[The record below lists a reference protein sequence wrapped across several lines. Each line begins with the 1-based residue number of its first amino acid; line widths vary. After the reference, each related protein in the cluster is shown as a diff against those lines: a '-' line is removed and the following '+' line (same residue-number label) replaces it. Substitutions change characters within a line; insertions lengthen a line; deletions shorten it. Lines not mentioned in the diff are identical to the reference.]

1 MARYT
6 ENVLNIIT
14 LLEKEII
21 KGKTDTQRLIDST
34 RQSNDIDMERLFKET
49 DLNKKFESSCKENL
63 VNSEFNGQKDFSKD
77 FDRSKDKIREKL
89 EEISSVEGFIS
100 FKDEKFPL
108 IISQSEE
115 SPKSTPKEHG
125 QLSLNFDEPQE
136 NNKKQDKIEISSKLE
151 KDLPLILAYK
161 GDLNLLA
168 KKNFRVAVIGLLNP
182 EKDIQKLEKDIVA
195 QFRDKDAIII
205 SGLALGCDTI
215 AHETAFKEAT
225 VAILPSTLEDILPKE
240 NEGLAK
246 DIANNGGLLISE
258 YYEKAKDQWKFIG
271 RYIDRDRLQAMFSDI
286 VILTASYTEKD
297 SKGDSKKDS
306 GSRHAMNK
314 AKEYGIKRGIVFD
327 EKLWFD
333 DSTQSQFRLNKY
345 LLLERFKD
353 IDSNDDELKNNNTLT
368 QIKEKIKQ
376 EKNKQETEEK
386 MHKLIDEIS
395 KEEYLKIVGL
405 IKNSKKIE
413 DFFIVERDCQ
423 ELIEELKNKKD

>member
-1 MARYT
+1 
-6 ENVLNIIT
+6 
-14 LLEKEII
+14 
-21 KGKTDTQRLIDST
+21 
-34 RQSNDIDMERLFKET
+34 MERLFKEAN
-49 DLNKKFESSCKENL
+49 LNEKFETSCKENL
-63 VNSEFNGQKDFSKD
+63 VNSEFNGQKDFSKG
-77 FDRSKDKIREKL
+77 FDRFKDKIREKL
-89 EEISSVEGFIS
+89 KEISSVEGFIS

-168 KKNFRVAVIGLLNP
+168 KEHFRVAVIGLLEP
-182 EKDIQKLEKDIVA
+182 EEDIQKLEEDIVT

-215 AHETAFKEAT
+215 AHKTAFKEAT

-240 NEGLAK
+240 NEELAK
-246 DIANNGGLLISE
+246 NIANSRGLLISE
-258 YYEKAKDQWKFIG
+258 YYEKAENQWEFIG
-271 RYIDRDRLQAMFSDI
+271 RYIARDRLQAMFSDI

-297 SKGDSKKDS
+297 SKEDSKKDS

-314 AKEYGIKRGIVFD
+314 AKAYGIKRGIVFD

-353 IDSNDDELKNNNTLT
+353 INSNDDELKNNNTLT
-368 QIKEKIKQ
+368 QIKEKI
-376 EKNKQETEEK
+376 EQETKEK